1 MLLENVQKLMKIHTT
16 NQAFNTTT
24 YEVLEWNVQKKRRT
38 WPKIKTSDFDFFKK
52 LIGRFTMIK
61 HCDLWTTWSVGINK
75 LSLSTYQVTFILY
88 IWKLIKYRPW
98 PDRLCLWWKIAA
110 CYFLLVIY
118 SLFFRKIVNFL
129 LVVLTNNKQKINY
142 FLKQQDLDD

>member
-24 YEVLEWNVQKKRRT
+24 YEVLEWNVQKKKKVT
-38 WPKIKTSDFDFFKK
+38 KNQNCGFFFKK

-118 SLFFRKIVNFL
+118 SLFFRTIVNFL

>member
-24 YEVLEWNVQKKRRT
+24 YEVLEWNVQKKKNVT
-38 WPKIKTSDFDFFKK
+38 KNQNCGFFFFKK

-118 SLFFRKIVNFL
+118 SLFFWKIVNFL